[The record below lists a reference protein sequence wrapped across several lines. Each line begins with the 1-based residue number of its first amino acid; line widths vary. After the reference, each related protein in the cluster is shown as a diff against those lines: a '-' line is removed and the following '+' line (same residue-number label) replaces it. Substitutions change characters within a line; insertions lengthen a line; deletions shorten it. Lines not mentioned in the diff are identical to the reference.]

1 MEVGRKTVRTKLVA
15 MNEREKSIYEIIKG
29 NNTVTTEE
37 ISVMLDTTARTV
49 VRYIR
54 SLREKGYIVREGSNN
69 SGKWNILK

>member
-1 MEVGRKTVRTKLVA
+1 MKEKRTF
-15 MNEREKSIYEIIKG
+15 IEIIKS

-49 VRYIR
+49 VRHIR
-54 SLREKGYIVREGSNN
+54 SLRENGYITREGSYN

>member
-15 MNEREKSIYEIIKG
+15 MNEREKNIYEIIKS

>member
-1 MEVGRKTVRTKLVA
+1 
-15 MNEREKSIYEIIKG
+15 MNEREKKINEIIKN

-49 VRYIR
+49 VRYIK

-69 SGKWNILK
+69 FGKWNILK